1 VSSTTEPGWLLRQL
15 PVLMQQDDFTAR
27 FLRIFEEVAAG
38 LIHSV
43 DTIGV
48 AADLSLAPDEFVP
61 WLGSW
66 IAAPA
71 DPEAGRHPLRE
82 RDWTRAQ
89 TRALGARGTKA
100 GLEQVLTVLS
110 GGHPVEIEDGG
121 GIYRA
126 GQCPEGETGW
136 ARVTMPLPG
145 GADPDSVERLIRAE
159 VPIGVE
165 VELVVTSLV
174 PRPRPPE
181 DDLEDAEWESVPGGP
196 YFWDGG
202 REDVL
207 PPLREETG
215 APGEAEE
222 PSLSGAVQ
230 RLPGTAGKAVRAG
243 RICPACAEP
252 NAFGPATRLRCA
264 SALRLRR
271 PAPQPDP
278 GPEVLPLWEDDDS
291 WLPER
296 RLWPVVLLVI
306 GLILAL
312 TGIVSAFYLLG

>member
-1 VSSTTEPGWLLRQL
+1 MV
-15 PVLMQQDDFTAR
+15 MQQDDFTAR
-27 FLRIFEEVAAG
+27 FLRIFEDVAAG

-48 AADLSLAPDEFVP
+48 AADLTVAPDEFVP

-71 DPEAGRHPLRE
+71 DPEAGLHALRE

-89 TRALGARGTKA
+89 TRALSARGTKA
-100 GLEQVLTVLS
+100 GLQQVLTVLS

-121 GIYRA
+121 GIYRV

-136 ARVTMPLPG
+136 VRVTMPLPG
-145 GADPDSVERLIRAE
+145 GADPDHVERLIRAE

-165 VELVVTSLV
+165 VELVVTSLI
-174 PRPRPPE
+174 PRQRQSE
-181 DDLEDAEWESVPGGP
+181 DEVEDEAWEAVPGGP

-202 REDVL
+202 REDVY
-207 PPLREETG
+207 PPLQEEIE
-215 APGEAEE
+215 PRQPEE
-222 PSLSGAVQ
+222 PPLSGAVQ
-230 RLPGTAGKAVRAG
+230 RLPGTAGKAVKAG

-252 NAFGPATRLRCA
+252 NAFTSTSCLRCA
-264 SALRLRR
+264 SSLHIPR
-271 PAPQPDP
+271 PTPPPDP
-278 GPEVLPLWEDDDS
+278 EPEVLPLWEDDDS

-296 RLWPVVLLVI
+296 RVWPVVLLVV

-312 TGIVSAFYLLG
+312 TGVVSAFYLL

>member
-1 VSSTTEPGWLLRQL
+1 MSSTTEPGWLLRQL
-15 PVLMQQDDFTAR
+15 PVVMQQDDFTAR
-27 FLRIFEEVAAG
+27 FLRIFEDVAAG

-48 AADLSLAPDEFVP
+48 AADLSVAPDEFVP

-71 DPEAGRHPLRE
+71 DPEARLHPLRE
-82 RDWTRAQ
+82 RDWTRSQ
-89 TRALGARGTKA
+89 TKALSARGTKT

-110 GGHPVEIEDGG
+110 GGHSVEIEDGG

-136 ARVTMPLPG
+136 VRVTMPLPG
-145 GADPDSVERLIRAE
+145 GADPEHVERLIRAE
-159 VPIGVE
+159 VPIGVD
-165 VELVVTSLV
+165 VDLVVTSLI
-174 PRPRPPE
+174 PRPRQPE
-181 DDLEDAEWESVPGGP
+181 SEMEDVHWESVPGGP

-202 REDVL
+202 REDIY
-207 PPLREETG
+207 PPLREETE
-215 APGEAEE
+215 PLPPEE
-222 PSLSGAVQ
+222 PPLSGALQ
-230 RLPGTAGKAVRAG
+230 RLPGTAGKALKAG

-252 NAFGPATRLRCA
+252 NAFTSTACLRCA
-264 SALRLRR
+264 STLHVPR
-271 PAPQPDP
+271 PAAERDP
-278 GPEVLPLWEDDDS
+278 APEIRPLWEDDDS

-296 RLWPVVLLVI
+296 RIWPVILLVV

-312 TGIVSAFYLLG
+312 TGIVSAFYLF